1 MMSLIDKLLERR
13 ARAAA
18 QTASRRGMLKTLG
31 RACWLVP
38 VPFLCYPLPAAE
50 GGAARPVEE
59 GSDTDC
65 DYWRYCAIDGFLCSC
80 CGGSANTCPP
90 GTEMSPGDLDRHL
103 PQPGRW
109 TQLRDF
115 LQRLLR

>member
-31 RACWLVP
+31 GVLVGASTVPLLP
-38 VPFLCYPLPAAE
+38 VARAE

-65 DYWRYCAIDGFLCSC
+65 DYWRYCAIDGFLCASI
-80 CGGSANTCPP
+80 
-90 GTEMSPGDLDRHL
+90 L
-103 PQPGRW
+103 GR
-109 TQLRDF
+109 L
-115 LQRLLR
+115 

>member
-31 RACWLVP
+31 GVLVGASTVPLLP
-38 VPFLCYPLPAAE
+38 VARAE

-59 GSDTDC
+59 GTKSAKSAGISFWHGMGQRSLCCPPFGQRTSRDC
-65 DYWRYCAIDGFLCSC
+65 DER
-80 CGGSANTCPP
+80 
-90 GTEMSPGDLDRHL
+90 
-103 PQPGRW
+103 
-109 TQLRDF
+109 
-115 LQRLLR
+115 